1 MKNKKGMA
9 WISWILLLLFFVTLS
24 VLVYNWSTEQ
34 IESLTEI
41 TSEYVE
47 GGLACSDVV
56 FDVQIMGTN
65 QIQVTNYGVRTIDAV
80 FIRYDGT
87 DSLKIQNSEIL
98 VNQGKKTLNIP
109 PYNNNLEVIPMLEVD
124 KNWVIC
130 PEKKLVFP

>member
-9 WISWILLLLFFVTLS
+9 WISWIILLLFFITLS
-24 VLVYNWSTEQ
+24 VLVYNWSTNQ
-34 IESLTEI
+34 IETLTEI

-56 FDVQIMGTN
+56 FDAQIMGAS
-65 QIQVTNYGVRTIDAV
+65 QIEVTNYGVRTIDAV

-87 DSLKIQNSEIL
+87 GSLKIPNSEL
-98 VNQGKKTLNIP
+98 VVNQGKKTLNIP
-109 PYNNNLEVIPMLEVD
+109 SYNDNLEVIPMLEVD
-124 KNWVIC
+124 NDWVIC